1 MSKACSLHYVSASHG
16 GWGIVRMAA
25 LVPEAHLLFVCPS
38 ACGRHNAVGASV
50 AGIKHRVSY
59 LFLTEADIVS
69 GDFEQMIVDNVD
81 ILFEA
86 LPKKPR
92 ALLIFTSCLD
102 DLLGTDHEPILAEL
116 MRRNPDVKFRH
127 CTMNPISLDSK
138 LPPGVT
144 TYRNMFSVLEKR
156 EETKNLVN
164 VLGSNVTYDKT
175 SELKRLLKTKGYR
188 VANIA
193 DYTDFDSFMEMAS
206 ARLNLVVSPI
216 ALKTAEMMEKEFGI
230 PYLTAYITYDPEEIT
245 EVYRKLEKALDLD
258 FSPALEEE
266 KEKADLRAMDEELVA
281 NLVRGRF
288 LSGIIVD
295 ESEKDADSKAE
306 NPDGNTEDGNIEEA
320 KESETEEEQPKK
332 KNNIRVPY
340 VNNQNGE
347 MYQAIFTDGYELQR
361 FDPKKRLRPVVVK
374 FDDLEKFLVKDA
386 KGFLL
391 NPTSTALPLRREQ
404 LPAFKKRID
413 G

>member
-1 MSKACSLHYVSASHG
+1 
-16 GWGIVRMAA
+16 
-25 LVPEAHLLFVCPS
+25 
-38 ACGRHNAVGASV
+38 
-50 AGIKHRVSY
+50 
-59 LFLTEADIVS
+59 
-69 GDFEQMIVDNVD
+69 
-81 ILFEA
+81 
-86 LPKKPR
+86 
-92 ALLIFTSCLD
+92 
-102 DLLGTDHEPILAEL
+102 
-116 MRRNPDVKFRH
+116 
-127 CTMNPISLDSK
+127 
-138 LPPGVT
+138 
-144 TYRNMFSVLEKR
+144 
-156 EETKNLVN
+156 
-164 VLGSNVTYDKT
+164 
-175 SELKRLLKTKGYR
+175 
-188 VANIA
+188 
-193 DYTDFDSFMEMAS
+193 
-206 ARLNLVVSPI
+206 
-216 ALKTAEMMEKEFGI
+216 
-230 PYLTAYITYDPEEIT
+230 
-245 EVYRKLEKALDLD
+245 
-258 FSPALEEE
+258 
-266 KEKADLRAMDEELVA
+266 MDEELVA

-320 KESETEEEQPKK
+320 KKSETEEEQKKK

>member
-1 MSKACSLHYVSASHG
+1 MVLHDNDTETSLALEA
-16 GWGIVRMAA
+16 IVHR
-25 LVPEAHLLFVCPS
+25 
-38 ACGRHNAVGASV
+38 RHNPD
-50 AGIKHRVSY
+50 
-59 LFLTEADIVS
+59 E
-69 GDFEQMIVDNVD
+69 
-81 ILFEA
+81 
-86 LPKKPR
+86 LPEKQRPV
-92 ALLIFTSCLD
+92 IN
-102 DLLGTDHEPILAEL
+102 PEL
-116 MRRNPDVKFRH
+116 ML
-127 CTMNPISLDSK
+127 TSLYF
-138 LPPGVT
+138 LQ
-144 TYRNMFSVLEKR
+144 
-156 EETKNLVN
+156 
-164 VLGSNVTYDKT
+164 
-175 SELKRLLKTKGYR
+175 
-188 VANIA
+188 
-193 DYTDFDSFMEMAS
+193 EMC
-206 ARLNLVVSPI
+206 RPVS
-216 ALKTAEMMEKEFGI
+216 
-230 PYLTAYITYDPEEIT
+230 
-245 EVYRKLEKALDLD
+245 
-258 FSPALEEE
+258 EEE

-306 NPDGNTEDGNIEEA
+306 NPDGNTEDGNIEES
-320 KESETEEEQPKK
+320 KESEAEEEQPKK

>member
-1 MSKACSLHYVSASHG
+1 MAIDHSFIIKKLQGLPEMFVIFSQSTKHPYVTCNEESFDDQIHIFSDAEAAHAYVVAKNEQEKIPVVSVRVAAEQFLHFYGTLYALGVNGVVLHDNDTETSLALEA
-16 GWGIVRMAA
+16 IVHR
-25 LVPEAHLLFVCPS
+25 
-38 ACGRHNAVGASV
+38 RHNPD
-50 AGIKHRVSY
+50 
-59 LFLTEADIVS
+59 E
-69 GDFEQMIVDNVD
+69 
-81 ILFEA
+81 
-86 LPKKPR
+86 LPEKQRPV
-92 ALLIFTSCLD
+92 IN
-102 DLLGTDHEPILAEL
+102 PEL
-116 MRRNPDVKFRH
+116 MLTSLYFLQKMRRP
-127 CTMNPISLDSK
+127 
-138 LPPGVT
+138 
-144 TYRNMFSVLEKR
+144 
-156 EETKNLVN
+156 
-164 VLGSNVTYDKT
+164 
-175 SELKRLLKTKGYR
+175 
-188 VANIA
+188 
-193 DYTDFDSFMEMAS
+193 
-206 ARLNLVVSPI
+206 VS
-216 ALKTAEMMEKEFGI
+216 
-230 PYLTAYITYDPEEIT
+230 
-245 EVYRKLEKALDLD
+245 
-258 FSPALEEE
+258 EEE

-295 ESEKDADSKAE
+295 ESEEDAEE
-306 NPDGNTEDGNIEEA
+306 NTEEVENSDGNTENEKVEDFESDVESKNAEDGKIEES
-320 KESETEEEQPKK
+320 KESETEEEQPKKKK

>member
-1 MSKACSLHYVSASHG
+1 MAIDNSFIIKKLQGLPEMFVIFSQSTKHPYVTCNEESFDDQIHIFSDAEAAHAYVVAKNEQEKIPVVSVRVAAEQFLHFYGTLYALGVNGVVLHDNDTETSLALEA
-16 GWGIVRMAA
+16 IVHR
-25 LVPEAHLLFVCPS
+25 
-38 ACGRHNAVGASV
+38 RHNPD
-50 AGIKHRVSY
+50 
-59 LFLTEADIVS
+59 E
-69 GDFEQMIVDNVD
+69 
-81 ILFEA
+81 
-86 LPKKPR
+86 LPEKQRPV
-92 ALLIFTSCLD
+92 IN
-102 DLLGTDHEPILAEL
+102 PEL
-116 MRRNPDVKFRH
+116 MLTSLYFLQEMRRP
-127 CTMNPISLDSK
+127 
-138 LPPGVT
+138 
-144 TYRNMFSVLEKR
+144 
-156 EETKNLVN
+156 
-164 VLGSNVTYDKT
+164 
-175 SELKRLLKTKGYR
+175 
-188 VANIA
+188 
-193 DYTDFDSFMEMAS
+193 
-206 ARLNLVVSPI
+206 VS
-216 ALKTAEMMEKEFGI
+216 
-230 PYLTAYITYDPEEIT
+230 
-245 EVYRKLEKALDLD
+245 
-258 FSPALEEE
+258 EEE

-306 NPDGNTEDGNIEEA
+306 NPDGNTEDGNIEES
-320 KESETEEEQPKK
+320 KESEAEEEQPKK

-347 MYQAIFTDGYELQR
+347 IYQAIFTDGYELQR

>member
-1 MSKACSLHYVSASHG
+1 MKEEKKCC
-16 GWGIVRMAA
+16 MARNCPCYPNCDQMMEDDWKM
-25 LVPEAHLLFVCPS
+25 PE
-38 ACGRHNAVGASV
+38 
-50 AGIKHRVSY
+50 
-59 LFLTEADIVS
+59 S
-69 GDFEQMIVDNVD
+69 GQMILDRLNM
-81 ILFEA
+81 EA
-86 LPKKPR
+86 TELM
-92 ALLIFTSCLD
+92 
-102 DLLGTDHEPILAEL
+102 ELAEL
-116 MRRNPDVKFRH
+116 DEEDLEKLKELYPVRVRQILTEVEKVCDSMEYEGSVMFDELPEKQRPVINPELMLTSLYFLQEMRRPD
-127 CTMNPISLDSK
+127 S
-138 LPPGVT
+138 
-144 TYRNMFSVLEKR
+144 
-156 EETKNLVN
+156 
-164 VLGSNVTYDKT
+164 
-175 SELKRLLKTKGYR
+175 
-188 VANIA
+188 
-193 DYTDFDSFMEMAS
+193 
-206 ARLNLVVSPI
+206 
-216 ALKTAEMMEKEFGI
+216 
-230 PYLTAYITYDPEEIT
+230 
-245 EVYRKLEKALDLD
+245 
-258 FSPALEEE
+258 EEE

-295 ESEKDADSKAE
+295 ESEEDAEE
-306 NPDGNTEDGNIEEA
+306 NTEEVENSDGNTENEKVEDFESDVESKNAEDGKIEES
-320 KESETEEEQPKK
+320 KESETEEEQPKKKK

>member
-1 MSKACSLHYVSASHG
+1 MAIDHSFIIKKLQGLPEMFVIFSQSTKHPYVTCNEESFDDQIHIFSDAEAAHAYVVAKNEQEKIPVVSVRVAAEQFLYFYGTLYALGVNGVVLHDNDTETSLALEA
-16 GWGIVRMAA
+16 IVHR
-25 LVPEAHLLFVCPS
+25 
-38 ACGRHNAVGASV
+38 RHNPD
-50 AGIKHRVSY
+50 
-59 LFLTEADIVS
+59 E
-69 GDFEQMIVDNVD
+69 
-81 ILFEA
+81 
-86 LPKKPR
+86 LPEKQRPV
-92 ALLIFTSCLD
+92 IN
-102 DLLGTDHEPILAEL
+102 PEL
-116 MRRNPDVKFRH
+116 MLTSLYFLQEMRRP
-127 CTMNPISLDSK
+127 
-138 LPPGVT
+138 
-144 TYRNMFSVLEKR
+144 
-156 EETKNLVN
+156 
-164 VLGSNVTYDKT
+164 
-175 SELKRLLKTKGYR
+175 
-188 VANIA
+188 
-193 DYTDFDSFMEMAS
+193 
-206 ARLNLVVSPI
+206 VS
-216 ALKTAEMMEKEFGI
+216 
-230 PYLTAYITYDPEEIT
+230 
-245 EVYRKLEKALDLD
+245 
-258 FSPALEEE
+258 EEE

-295 ESEKDADSKAE
+295 ESEEDAEE
-306 NPDGNTEDGNIEEA
+306 NTEEVENSDGNTENEKVEDFESDVESKNAEDGKNEES
-320 KESETEEEQPKK
+320 KESETEEEQPKKKK

>member
-1 MSKACSLHYVSASHG
+1 MAIDNSFIIKKLQGLPEMFVIFSQSTKHPYVTCNEESFDDQIHIFSDAEAAHAYVVAKNEQEKIPVVSVRVAAEQFLHFYGTLYALGVNGVVLHDNDTETSLALEA
-16 GWGIVRMAA
+16 IVHR
-25 LVPEAHLLFVCPS
+25 
-38 ACGRHNAVGASV
+38 RHNPD
-50 AGIKHRVSY
+50 
-59 LFLTEADIVS
+59 E
-69 GDFEQMIVDNVD
+69 
-81 ILFEA
+81 
-86 LPKKPR
+86 LPEKQRPV
-92 ALLIFTSCLD
+92 IN
-102 DLLGTDHEPILAEL
+102 PEL
-116 MRRNPDVKFRH
+116 MLTSLYFLQEMRRP
-127 CTMNPISLDSK
+127 
-138 LPPGVT
+138 
-144 TYRNMFSVLEKR
+144 
-156 EETKNLVN
+156 
-164 VLGSNVTYDKT
+164 
-175 SELKRLLKTKGYR
+175 
-188 VANIA
+188 
-193 DYTDFDSFMEMAS
+193 
-206 ARLNLVVSPI
+206 VS
-216 ALKTAEMMEKEFGI
+216 
-230 PYLTAYITYDPEEIT
+230 
-245 EVYRKLEKALDLD
+245 
-258 FSPALEEE
+258 EEE

-306 NPDGNTEDGNIEEA
+306 NPDGNTENEKVEDFESDVESKNAEDGKIEES
-320 KESETEEEQPKK
+320 KESETEEEQPKKKK

>member
-1 MSKACSLHYVSASHG
+1 
-16 GWGIVRMAA
+16 
-25 LVPEAHLLFVCPS
+25 
-38 ACGRHNAVGASV
+38 
-50 AGIKHRVSY
+50 
-59 LFLTEADIVS
+59 
-69 GDFEQMIVDNVD
+69 
-81 ILFEA
+81 
-86 LPKKPR
+86 
-92 ALLIFTSCLD
+92 
-102 DLLGTDHEPILAEL
+102 
-116 MRRNPDVKFRH
+116 
-127 CTMNPISLDSK
+127 LDSK

>member
-1 MSKACSLHYVSASHG
+1 MVSVRVAAEHFLNFYGTLYALGVNGVVLHDNDTETSLALEA
-16 GWGIVRMAA
+16 IVHR
-25 LVPEAHLLFVCPS
+25 
-38 ACGRHNAVGASV
+38 RHNPD
-50 AGIKHRVSY
+50 
-59 LFLTEADIVS
+59 E
-69 GDFEQMIVDNVD
+69 
-81 ILFEA
+81 
-86 LPKKPR
+86 LPEKQRPV
-92 ALLIFTSCLD
+92 IN
-102 DLLGTDHEPILAEL
+102 PEL
-116 MRRNPDVKFRH
+116 MLTSLYFLQEMRRP
-127 CTMNPISLDSK
+127 
-138 LPPGVT
+138 
-144 TYRNMFSVLEKR
+144 
-156 EETKNLVN
+156 
-164 VLGSNVTYDKT
+164 
-175 SELKRLLKTKGYR
+175 
-188 VANIA
+188 
-193 DYTDFDSFMEMAS
+193 
-206 ARLNLVVSPI
+206 VS
-216 ALKTAEMMEKEFGI
+216 
-230 PYLTAYITYDPEEIT
+230 
-245 EVYRKLEKALDLD
+245 
-258 FSPALEEE
+258 EEE

>member
-1 MSKACSLHYVSASHG
+1 MAIDHSFIIKKLQGLPEMFVIFSQSTKHPYVTCNEESFDDQIHIFSDAEAAHAYVVAKNEQEKIPVVSVRVAAEQFLYFYGTLYALGVNGVVLHDNDTETSLALEA
-16 GWGIVRMAA
+16 IVHR
-25 LVPEAHLLFVCPS
+25 
-38 ACGRHNAVGASV
+38 RHNPD
-50 AGIKHRVSY
+50 
-59 LFLTEADIVS
+59 E
-69 GDFEQMIVDNVD
+69 
-81 ILFEA
+81 
-86 LPKKPR
+86 LPEKQRPV
-92 ALLIFTSCLD
+92 IN
-102 DLLGTDHEPILAEL
+102 PEL
-116 MRRNPDVKFRH
+116 MLTSLYFLQEMRRP
-127 CTMNPISLDSK
+127 
-138 LPPGVT
+138 
-144 TYRNMFSVLEKR
+144 
-156 EETKNLVN
+156 
-164 VLGSNVTYDKT
+164 
-175 SELKRLLKTKGYR
+175 
-188 VANIA
+188 
-193 DYTDFDSFMEMAS
+193 
-206 ARLNLVVSPI
+206 VS
-216 ALKTAEMMEKEFGI
+216 
-230 PYLTAYITYDPEEIT
+230 
-245 EVYRKLEKALDLD
+245 
-258 FSPALEEE
+258 EEE

-295 ESEKDADSKAE
+295 ESEEDAEE
-306 NPDGNTEDGNIEEA
+306 NTEEVENSDGNTENEKVVDFESDVESKNAEDGKIEES
-320 KESETEEEQPKK
+320 KESETEEEQPKKKK

>member
-1 MSKACSLHYVSASHG
+1 MAIDNSFIIKKLQGLPEMFVIFSQSTKHPYVTSNEESFDDQIHIFSDAEAAHAYVVAKNEQEKIPVVSVRVAAEQFLHFYGTLYALGVNGVVLHDNDTETSLALEA
-16 GWGIVRMAA
+16 IVHR
-25 LVPEAHLLFVCPS
+25 
-38 ACGRHNAVGASV
+38 RHNPD
-50 AGIKHRVSY
+50 
-59 LFLTEADIVS
+59 E
-69 GDFEQMIVDNVD
+69 
-81 ILFEA
+81 
-86 LPKKPR
+86 LPEKQRPV
-92 ALLIFTSCLD
+92 IN
-102 DLLGTDHEPILAEL
+102 PEL
-116 MRRNPDVKFRH
+116 MLTSLYFLQEMRRP
-127 CTMNPISLDSK
+127 
-138 LPPGVT
+138 
-144 TYRNMFSVLEKR
+144 
-156 EETKNLVN
+156 
-164 VLGSNVTYDKT
+164 
-175 SELKRLLKTKGYR
+175 
-188 VANIA
+188 
-193 DYTDFDSFMEMAS
+193 
-206 ARLNLVVSPI
+206 VS
-216 ALKTAEMMEKEFGI
+216 
-230 PYLTAYITYDPEEIT
+230 
-245 EVYRKLEKALDLD
+245 
-258 FSPALEEE
+258 EEE

-295 ESEKDADSKAE
+295 ESEEDAEE
-306 NPDGNTEDGNIEEA
+306 NTEEVENSDGNTENEKVEDFESDVESKNAEDGKIEES
-320 KESETEEEQPKK
+320 KESETEEEQPKKKK